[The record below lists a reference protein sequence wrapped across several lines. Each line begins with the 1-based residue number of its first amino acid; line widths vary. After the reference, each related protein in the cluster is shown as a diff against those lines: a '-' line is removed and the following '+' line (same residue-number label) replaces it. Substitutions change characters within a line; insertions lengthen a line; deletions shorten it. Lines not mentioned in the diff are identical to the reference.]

1 MILNICA
8 CKGDKGN
15 TLKGN
20 QKNKPFCKNKSK
32 IFKISMKIIV
42 FASKIIVSFKI
53 RTVNFNMIMMLLLKH
68 KTTNLKIYW
77 KNKLVRRQ
85 NLMDYKMI
93 TWLVIFKNK
102 IFKSIRIHKL
112 QLFQSQEYKKMKF
125 NLSINCK
132 TMNL

>member
-15 TLKGN
+15 TWKGK

>member
-1 MILNICA
+1 
-8 CKGDKGN
+8 
-15 TLKGN
+15 
-20 QKNKPFCKNKSK
+20 
-32 IFKISMKIIV
+32 MKIIV

-93 TWLVIFKNK
+93 T
-102 IFKSIRIHKL
+102 
-112 QLFQSQEYKKMKF
+112 
-125 NLSINCK
+125 
-132 TMNL
+132 